1 MQSTLLTHISDLEKR
16 GFIHIPSFLNHKEL
30 ELLCKDFENA
40 EVMDTDNYAIKRVSS
55 ETFQQISE
63 KLESIVKIIQEN
75 AIANVDLFDG
85 PGMYF
90 PNWKEEATATNPEPS
105 RQQFPWHQ
113 DHESYF
119 WLQDHSNYFNFYIPM
134 IKPVPEKSNLTII
147 PNDKLKER
155 VPEIYEQ
162 LSGRGAVRVVKDG
175 EQDVI
180 LDDDCGGIIARLDFD
195 IADLEETPQLQAGD
209 LLLLK
214 GDVLHKTQDASTQ
227 RVAVSFRL
235 LNSQSTVQRA
245 KLVNGG
251 LVKTVMMFNSWKSYE
266 LELRYFNLIQSEA
279 ATFDEIQKFV
289 DSNTVSSKFGQLYFL
304 LKLFGEK
311 LLNGNIF
318 RILLDLRLLNL
329 LLPKN

>member
-1 MQSTLLTHISDLEKR
+1 MQSTLLTHLSNLEKR
-16 GFIHIPSFLNHKEL
+16 GFIHISSFFTQKEL
-30 ELLCKDFENA
+30 ELLCKDFKNA
-40 EVMDTDNYAIKRVSS
+40 DVMDTDNYAIKRVSS
-55 ETFQQISE
+55 EAFQQVSE
-63 KLESIVKIIQEN
+63 KLETLVKIIQEN
-75 AIANVDLFDG
+75 AIANVDSFDG
-85 PGMYF
+85 PGIYF

-105 RQQFPWHQ
+105 LQQFPWHQ

-119 WLQDHSNYFNFYIPM
+119 LLQDHSNYFNFYIPM

-147 PNDKLKER
+147 PIDKLKER
-155 VPEIYEQ
+155 VPEIYEK
-162 LSGRGAVRVVKDG
+162 LSGRGAVRIVKDG

-180 LDDDCGGIIARLDFD
+180 LDDDGGGIIARLDFD
-195 IADLEETPQLQAGD
+195 IADLEETPQLKAGD

-214 GDVLHKTQDASTQ
+214 GDILHKTQDASTQ

-235 LNSQSTVQRA
+235 LNSQSIIQRA

-251 LVKTVMMFNSWKSYE
+251 LVKTVMMLNSWKTYE
-266 LELRYFNLIQSEA
+266 LELRYFNLIQSET
-279 ATFDEIQKFV
+279 ATFDEIKKFI
-289 DSNTVSSKFGQLYFL
+289 DSNTVSSKFGQINIL
-304 LKLFGEK
+304 LKLLREK